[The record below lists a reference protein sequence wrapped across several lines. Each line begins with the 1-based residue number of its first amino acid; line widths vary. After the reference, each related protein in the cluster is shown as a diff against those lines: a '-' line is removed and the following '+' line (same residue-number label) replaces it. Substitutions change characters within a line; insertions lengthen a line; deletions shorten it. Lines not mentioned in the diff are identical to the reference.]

1 MKNLKNNRWLAGIAM
16 VLFVFGI
23 FFIVKAVEKN
33 TNLREGQ
40 MEEVNETTWH
50 FTGTQT
56 SEILEAGKWALGS
69 SPNTSCVLDDQE
81 PLPCQFTVS
90 DANITNTMELIAYFN
105 ARYPID
111 TSTKVKDNADS
122 QKPEE

>member
-1 MKNLKNNRWLAGIAM
+1 MI
-16 VLFVFGI
+16 VLFLGI
-23 FFIVKAVEKN
+23 FFGIKAIEKN
-33 TNLREGQ
+33 GLIKEAEKINIAER
-40 MEEVNETTWH
+40 TWH

-90 DANITNTMELIAYFN
+90 NANITNTMELIAYFN

-111 TSTKVKDNADS
+111 TSTKVRDNADS
-122 QKPEE
+122 QKPEG